1 MRLGVQVSNFT
12 WPEGPTQLGAT
23 FGRIAEEADG
33 AGFASFW
40 VMDHFFQI
48 SMIGPAENDM
58 LEGYSALA
66 LAAARTKNIKLG
78 TLVTGVTYRHPGIL
92 IKTATTL
99 DVLSGGRAYL
109 GIGAAWNEEEHRG
122 LGIPYPPVAER
133 FERLEETLQLA
144 HQMWAGD
151 ERPFAGKHYQLD
163 RPLNSPQALQ
173 RPHPPILIG
182 GSGEK
187 KTLRLVA
194 QYADESNLICG
205 ADEIPRKLEALA
217 GHCERLGRDRSEI
230 TVSYQG
236 VACIAPSHDQ
246 AVAELDAMLAERGL
260 DTTSLSEEEAAG
272 VRAMVPHG
280 DPDEVGQIFSNHLA
294 TGVDGF
300 TVSAPANGHIEG
312 RVQLLGETLA
322 RVVS

>member
-12 WPEGPTQLGAT
+12 WPEGPTRLGAT
-23 FGRIAEEADG
+23 FGRLAEEADG

-48 SMIGPAENDM
+48 VMVGPTENDM

-66 LAAARTKNIKLG
+66 FAAARTKSITLG

-144 HQMWAGD
+144 HQMWSGD
-151 ERPFAGKHYQLD
+151 EQPFNGKHYQLE

-182 GSGEK
+182 GTGEK

-194 QYADESNLICG
+194 QYADACNLFG
-205 ADEIPRKLEALA
+205 APGMEGELRRKLDVLR
-217 GHCERLGRDRSEI
+217 GHCEAVGRPYEAIQKTALYRLSVTRDGRDG
-230 TVSYQG
+230 TVT
-236 VACIAPSHDQ
+236 PQ
-246 AVAELDAMLAERGL
+246 AAVEQLATMADLGL
-260 DTTSLSEEEAAG
+260 DEIILSMPN
-272 VRAMVPHG
+272 VI
-280 DPDEVGQIFSNHLA
+280 DPGLFD
-294 TGVDGF
+294 
-300 TVSAPANGHIEG
+300 
-312 RVQLLGETLA
+312 LLGSD
-322 RVVS
+322 VVPQVVALPVAGR